1 MSNKDLAKQ
10 FSSKFGDTPKRTKAR
25 KRTAGAT
32 ALTREKPVLM
42 RRGLLLGG
50 AATIVAFAGFAQM
63 VNSNKPVTREPVPR
77 KLRIV
82 LIDSSDRNTAVQDRL
97 ITRFV
102 ETDAVADLREGD
114 RLILVGLTADPE
126 EPLEERFNRVSPP
139 RAVDKSAWES
149 DPNQLEAAWTSQFLA
164 EYVREARSLRAVLE
178 KKQTPFLEALNQI
191 SSILNA
197 YEGEQ
202 KEVVVVSDA
211 LQHINQG
218 LSAYTSSPNRLIL
231 NMPQELAGF
240 YQPDFGGAKV
250 TLLHI
255 LRAKDRQ
262 RQGQAHRAWIDN
274 IISDRNA
281 ALNYVAL
288 S

>member
-1 MSNKDLAKQ
+1 
-10 FSSKFGDTPKRTKAR
+10 
-25 KRTAGAT
+25 
-32 ALTREKPVLM
+32 
-42 RRGLLLGG
+42 
-50 AATIVAFAGFAQM
+50 
-63 VNSNKPVTREPVPR
+63 
-77 KLRIV
+77 
-82 LIDSSDRNTAVQDRL
+82 
-97 ITRFV
+97 V
-102 ETDAVADLREGD
+102 ETDTVADLREGD

-202 KEVVVVSDA
+202 KEVVLVSDA

-274 IISDRNA
+274 IIRDRNA

>member
-10 FSSKFGDTPKRTKAR
+10 FSSKFGGSAKRTKAR
-25 KRTAGAT
+25 KRTAGA
-32 ALTREKPVLM
+32 AAVTRGKPVLM

-178 KKQTPFLEALNQI
+178 KKQTPFLEALSQI

-274 IISDRNA
+274 IIRDRNA

>member
-10 FSSKFGDTPKRTKAR
+10 FSSKFGGAAQRAKTR
-25 KRTAGAT
+25 KRTATAT
-32 ALTREKPVLM
+32 LSREKPVLM

-139 RAVDKSAWES
+139 RATDRSAWES
-149 DPNQLEAAWTSQFLA
+149 DPNQLEEAWTSQFLA

-178 KKQTPFLEALNQI
+178 KSQTPFLEALNQI

-197 YEGEQ
+197 YEAEQ
-202 KEVVVVSDA
+202 KEVVIVSDA

-218 LSAYTSSPNRLIL
+218 LSAYTSTPSRLIL
-231 NMPQELAGF
+231 NMPPELAGF
-240 YQPDFGGAKV
+240 YQPDFGGAQV

-255 LRAKDRQ
+255 LRAKDRN
-262 RQGQAHRAWIDN
+262 RQGQAHREWIDDV
-274 IISDRNA
+274 ISDRNA
-281 ALNYVAL
+281 LLDYVAL

>member
-10 FSSKFGDTPKRTKAR
+10 FSSKFGGAAQRAKTR
-25 KRTAGAT
+25 KRTATAT
-32 ALTREKPVLM
+32 LSREKPVLM

-139 RAVDKSAWES
+139 RATDRSAWES
-149 DPNQLEAAWTSQFLA
+149 DPNQLEEAWTSQFLA

-178 KKQTPFLEALNQI
+178 KSQTPFLEALNQI

-197 YEGEQ
+197 YEAEQ
-202 KEVVVVSDA
+202 KEVVIVSDA

-218 LSAYTSSPNRLIL
+218 LSAYTSAPSRLII
-231 NMPQELAGF
+231 NMPPELAGF
-240 YQPDFGGAKV
+240 YQPDFGGAQV

-255 LRAKDRQ
+255 LRAKDRN
-262 RQGQAHRAWIDN
+262 RQGQAHREWIDDV
-274 IISDRNA
+274 ISDRNA
-281 ALNYVAL
+281 LLDYVAL

>member
-10 FSSKFGDTPKRTKAR
+10 FSSKFGGSAKRTKAR
-25 KRTAGAT
+25 KRTAGA
-32 ALTREKPVLM
+32 AAVTRGKPVLM

-102 ETDAVADLREGD
+102 ETDTVADLREGD

-202 KEVVVVSDA
+202 KEVVLVSDA

-274 IISDRNA
+274 IIRDRNA

>member
-10 FSSKFGDTPKRTKAR
+10 FSSKFRGATQRATTR
-25 KRTAGAT
+25 KRTTT
-32 ALTREKPVLM
+32 AALSREKPVLM

-50 AATIVAFAGFAQM
+50 AATIVAFAGFVEM

-97 ITRFV
+97 ITRYV
-102 ETDAVADLREGD
+102 EADAVADIREGD

-126 EPLEERFNRVSPP
+126 EPLEERFNRISPP
-139 RAVDKSAWES
+139 RATDRSAWES
-149 DPNQLEAAWTSQFLA
+149 DPNQLEEAWTSQFLA

-178 KKQTPFLEALNQI
+178 KSQTPFLEALNQI
-191 SSILNA
+191 SSILNTYQA
-197 YEGEQ
+197 EQ
-202 KEVVVVSDA
+202 KEVLIVSDA

-218 LSAYTSSPNRLIL
+218 LSAYTSAPSRLIL
-231 NMPQELAGF
+231 NMPPELAGF
-240 YQPDFGGAKV
+240 YKPDFGGAQV

-255 LRAKDRQ
+255 LRAKDRN
-262 RQGQAHRAWIDN
+262 RQGQEHREWIDDV
-274 IISDRNA
+274 ISDRNA
-281 ALNYVAL
+281 VLKYVAL

>member
-10 FSSKFGDTPKRTKAR
+10 FSSKFGGSAKRTKAR
-25 KRTAGAT
+25 KRTAGA
-32 ALTREKPVLM
+32 AAVTRGKPV

-102 ETDAVADLREGD
+102 ETDTVADLREGD

-202 KEVVVVSDA
+202 KEVVLVSDA

-274 IISDRNA
+274 IIRDRNA

>member
-10 FSSKFGDTPKRTKAR
+10 FSSKFGGATQHAKTR
-25 KRTAGAT
+25 KRTTT
-32 ALTREKPVLM
+32 AALSREKPVLM

-50 AATIVAFAGFAQM
+50 AATIVAFAGFVEM

-97 ITRFV
+97 ITRYV
-102 ETDAVADLREGD
+102 EADAVADIREGD

-126 EPLEERFNRVSPP
+126 EPLEERFNRISPP
-139 RAVDKSAWES
+139 RATDRSAWES
-149 DPNQLEAAWTSQFLA
+149 DPNQLEEAWTSQFLA

-178 KKQTPFLEALNQI
+178 KSQTPFLEALNQI

-197 YEGEQ
+197 YQAEQ
-202 KEVVVVSDA
+202 KEVLIVSDA

-218 LSAYTSSPNRLIL
+218 LSAYTSAPSRLIL
-231 NMPQELAGF
+231 NMPAELAGF
-240 YQPDFGGAKV
+240 YKPDFGGAQV

-255 LRAKDRQ
+255 LRAKDRN
-262 RQGQAHRAWIDN
+262 RQGQAHRDWIDDV
-274 IISDRNA
+274 ISDRNA
-281 ALNYVAL
+281 VLEYVAL

>member
-1 MSNKDLAKQ
+1 MSNKELAKQ
-10 FSSKFGDTPKRTKAR
+10 FSSKFGSATQRVKTR
-25 KRTAGAT
+25 KRTSTNAT
-32 ALTREKPVLM
+32 LAQGKPVLM
-42 RRGLLLGG
+42 RRGLMLGG
-50 AATIVAFAGFAQM
+50 AATVVAFAAFDQM
-63 VNSNKPVTREPVPR
+63 VNSNKPDTREPVPR

-82 LIDSSDRNTAVQDRL
+82 LIDSSDRNSAVQDRL

-102 ETDAVADLREGD
+102 EADAVSDLREGD
-114 RLILVGLTADPE
+114 RLILVGLTADAD

-139 RAVDKSAWES
+139 RATDKSAWES

-164 EYVREARSLRAVLE
+164 EYVRESRSLRAVLE
-178 KKQTPFLEALNQI
+178 KSQTPFLEALNQI
-191 SSILNA
+191 ASILNA
-197 YEGEQ
+197 YEAEQ
-202 KEVVVVSDA
+202 KEVLIVSDA

-218 LSAYTSSPNRLIL
+218 LSAYTSSPSRLIL
-231 NMPQELAGF
+231 NMPPNLSGF

-255 LRAKDRQ
+255 LRAKDRN
-262 RQGQAHRAWIDN
+262 RQGQAHREWIDE

-281 ALNYVAL
+281 ILNYVAL

>member
-10 FSSKFGDTPKRTKAR
+10 FTSKFGGAAQRAKPR
-25 KRTAGAT
+25 KRTTT
-32 ALTREKPVLM
+32 AIPARGKPVLM

-126 EPLEERFNRVSPP
+126 EPLEERFNRISPP
-139 RAVDKSAWES
+139 RATDRSAWAS
-149 DPNQLEAAWTSQFLA
+149 DPDQLEGAWTSQFLA

-178 KKQTPFLEALNQI
+178 KSQTPFLEALNQI

-197 YEGEQ
+197 YEAEQ
-202 KEVVVVSDA
+202 KEVVIVSDA

-218 LSAYTSSPNRLIL
+218 LSAYTSAPSRLIL
-231 NMPQELAGF
+231 NMPPELAGF
-240 YQPDFGGAKV
+240 YQPDFGGAQV

-255 LRAKDRQ
+255 LRAKDRL
-262 RQGQAHRAWIDN
+262 RQGQAHREWIDGV
-274 IISDRNA
+274 ISDRNA
-281 ALNYVAL
+281 VLEYVAL